1 MIGWYDNIELNFM
14 ISGHTKFVCDGYF
27 ENIKKLFY
35 KTRINT
41 VEDVEQVINISAVAN
56 EAVRYKKELGR
67 VWYDFASFLSSHFKE
82 LSGLTKFHH
91 FRFSKLKLGKVYC
104 SKKSGGEEIPFVL
117 LNNNGFNFNQIPSIL
132 EIQPLTLKRQWYLY
146 NKIRQYVDEEFKN
159 SLCPLPISNNDNN

>member
-91 FRFSKLKLGKVYC
+91 FRFSKLELGKIYC
-104 SKKSGGEEIPFVL
+104 SKKSGDEEIPFVL
-117 LNNNGFNFNQIPSIL
+117 LNNNSFNFNQIPFIL

-146 NKIRQYVDEEFKN
+146 NKICQYVNEEFKD
-159 SLCPLPISNNDNN
+159 SLCSLPISNNDNN